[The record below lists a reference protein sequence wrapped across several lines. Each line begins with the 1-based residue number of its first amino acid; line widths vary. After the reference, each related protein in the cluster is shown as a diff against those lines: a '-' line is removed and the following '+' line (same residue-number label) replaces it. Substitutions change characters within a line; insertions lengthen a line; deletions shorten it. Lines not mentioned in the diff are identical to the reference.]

1 MNQISDAMAQ
11 RIAMIVDDEWSVRM
25 YIKAVLESDGFH
37 TIEAENGVEAL
48 EQIRQLGTGVH
59 LLVSDIKMPQMN
71 GIELACLVRADFPT
85 IPIILI
91 SGYPD
96 EFSDVAFEFISK
108 PFRVETLLSTV
119 RNVMAR
125 TQE

>member
-1 MNQISDAMAQ
+1 MAQ
-11 RIAMIVDDEWSVRM
+11 RIALIVDDEWSVRK

-48 EQIRQLGTGVH
+48 EQLRKLGTGVH

-108 PFRVETLLSTV
+108 PFRVETLLSAI
-119 RNVMAR
+119 RNVMA
-125 TQE
+125 